1 MEKIEFLD
9 PRFAR
14 RGEEFRV
21 GALREREEEL
31 AALDRLDS
39 DGEDFRC
46 RPPPAP
52 PAAACRLCPPLLLSC
67 NQPCAF
73 LPPAHKAMA
82 ICSLLAAAL
91 CLRHCAPP
99 PTAT

>member
-21 GALREREEEL
+21 GAMREREEEL

-46 RPPPAP
+46 RPPPARRRLP
-52 PAAACRLCPPLLLSC
+52 LPAAS
-67 NQPCAF
+67 
-73 LPPAHKAMA
+73 
-82 ICSLLAAAL
+82 
-91 CLRHCAPP
+91 APP
-99 PTAT
+99 CC

>member
-9 PRFAR
+9 PRFAG

-39 DGEDFRC
+39 NGEDFRC
-46 RPPPAP
+46 RLPLLAASAACCCLPAASAP
-52 PAAACRLCPPLLLSC
+52 PAAELQPSVCVPATCLQMNRPP
-67 NQPCAF
+67 
-73 LPPAHKAMA
+73 
-82 ICSLLAAAL
+82 LAAAL
-91 CLRHCAPP
+91 LPAP
-99 PTAT
+99 